1 MGGCSSSKL
10 MDISIFTLLRRL
22 PGAGMAQ
29 AAMGGM
35 VQKAQSAAQQA
46 VAQAAAKEVEKQMSN
61 AFSAGMQGLG
71 RKK

>member
-1 MGGCSSSKL
+1 
-10 MDISIFTLLRRL
+10 
-22 PGAGMAQ
+22 MAQ